1 MNNILRWMLIVIGL
15 VALITGVNVIL
26 GGSASVPG
34 ASSAASA
41 VHDNE
46 MRFFAVYWV
55 GFGIFSFWVS
65 RDLESRMGFIPAL
78 AAFFFLGGVARLVS
92 IMLVGFPSAPL
103 IGSNKQDSLNKKKHL
118 GFFALNFTVKIFH
131 RGVGSRCRN
140 LLFLYE

>member
-1 MNNILRWMLIVIGL
+1 MLIVIGL

-103 IGSNKQDSLNKKKHL
+103 IGATALELVVPPFLMFFYYKNKSSKEKS
-118 GFFALNFTVKIFH
+118 G
-131 RGVGSRCRN
+131 
-140 LLFLYE
+140 